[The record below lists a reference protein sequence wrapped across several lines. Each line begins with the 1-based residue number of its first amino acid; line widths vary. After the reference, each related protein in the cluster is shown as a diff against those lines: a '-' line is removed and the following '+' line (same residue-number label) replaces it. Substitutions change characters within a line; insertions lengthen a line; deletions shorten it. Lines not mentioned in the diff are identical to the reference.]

1 MTTTAAL
8 AYLNLTG
15 GDDFTPAAANDP
27 LERTSRILAR
37 VQAGESAARE
47 TLLRRYLP
55 VLRRWAHGRLPHTAR
70 SLNETDDLVQVTLLR
85 ALGKLRELRL
95 DHPGSFLFYLKQSLM
110 NQVRDEIRSHQRRRT
125 TNNDEAVLADA
136 VDGSDAVDGI
146 DRMEAYERALASLP
160 KRQQRLIVMRLEFG
174 LSYAEI
180 ARECECTSDAARMM
194 ITRAIAQ
201 LAHGV
206 S

>member
-1 MTTTAAL
+1 MTTAAL

-15 GDDFTPAAANDP
+15 GDDDAPAAANDA
-27 LERTSRILAR
+27 LERTAPILAR

-55 VLRRWAHGRLPHTAR
+55 VLRRWAHGRLPNTAR
-70 SLNETDDLVQVTLLR
+70 SLSETDDLVQVTLLR

-125 TNNDEAVLADA
+125 INDEAALADA
-136 VDGSDAVDGI
+136 VEGGDAMHGI

-180 ARECECTSDAARMM
+180 ARECDCTSDAARMM

-201 LAHGV
+201 LAHSV